1 MRVSSFAVARP
12 VYYDRNSTT
21 AGQLAYGTVAPHSP
35 TSRWTYTVPAGK
47 RSYVEVNY
55 VDLARAT
62 VATSAA
68 TTFAQI
74 YSSNSDASDTVIS
87 YTRIFANV
95 AGTYDRSI
103 TSAVCI
109 LNAGN
114 SLTGQ
119 TGDNSTDGT
128 IQYTVGSK
136 YTQFDA

>member
-1 MRVSSFAVARP
+1 MRVSSYAVARP
-12 VYYDRNSTT
+12 NYYDRNSST

-35 TSRWTYTVPAGK
+35 TIRWTYTVPAGK

-62 VATSAA
+62 VAASAG

-87 YTRIFANV
+87 YTRVFTNV

-114 SLTGQ
+114 SLNGQ
-119 TGDNSTDGT
+119 TGDNSTGGT
-128 IQYTVGSK
+128 VSYTVGSK

>member
-1 MRVSSFAVARP
+1 
-12 VYYDRNSTT
+12 
-21 AGQLAYGTVAPHSP
+21 
-35 TSRWTYTVPAGK
+35 
-47 RSYVEVNY
+47 VNY
-55 VDLARAT
+55 VDVTRAT
-62 VATSAA
+62 IATTAA
-68 TTFAQI
+68 TTYVLI
-74 YSSNSDASDTVIS
+74 YSSNSDVSDTVIS
-87 YTRIFANV
+87 YSRIIANL

-119 TGDNSTDGT
+119 TFDNSTGGT